1 MTRLAKIDRRKALSL
16 LLAGAMVTAT
26 VMSMIV
32 PRVTQAA
39 VEGTMGGS
47 FTTNDSSSAPLVNSV
62 ALTGTDNVAATNMDP
77 QTEYY
82 IQVSVTDNQTL
93 EHLTS
98 VQATVYYDADG
109 DHTPVLTSVD
119 NETCAI
125 ITWTTPNTWTLS
137 SMGAGS
143 TWSIT
148 NGTTPTLTNNTGTF
162 VFHFTPGKVATENA
176 APADWDISVT
186 ATDAAAGEDV
196 ESQTGR
202 NMNWY
207 GEISG
212 VTATVDFGS
221 VSLGTEDLSSAL
233 NAKYVS
239 NGNYSEQAKTVS
251 QWISGSYNVDLE
263 LTSTPGDGEF
273 TLWVNDE
280 SNSAAETQLT
290 ADYVDIDNNEVITT
304 EDGVTNAGMYL
315 WLTLGSSGI
324 HSGTYTGNIYFAISN
339 RA

>member
-1 MTRLAKIDRRKALSL
+1 MTRLARIDRRKALSL
-16 LLAGAMVTAT
+16 LLAGAMVMAT

-32 PRVTQAA
+32 PRVTEAA
-39 VEGTMGGS
+39 TEGTMGGS
-47 FTTNDSSSAPLVNSV
+47 FTTNDSSSPPLVNSV
-62 ALTGTDNVAATNMDP
+62 SLTGTDNVAATNMDP

-82 IQVSVTDNQTL
+82 VHVSVTDNQTL

-98 VQATVYYDADG
+98 VQATIYYDADG
-109 DHTPVLTSVD
+109 SHAPVPTTAD

-125 ITWTTPNTWTLS
+125 ITWTPVNTWTLT

-148 NGTTPTLTNNTGTF
+148 SGTTPTLTNNTGTF

-176 APADWDISVT
+176 GAAEWDIYVE
-186 ATDAAAGEDV
+186 ATDAAAGEDG

-221 VSLGTEDLSSAL
+221 VSLGAEDISSAL

-251 QWISGSYNVDLE
+251 QWIDGSYNVDLE
-263 LTSTPGDGEF
+263 TVTTPSDGEF
-273 TLWVNDE
+273 TLFVNDE
-280 SNSAAETQLT
+280 SNSAPETQLT

-315 WLTLGSSGI
+315 WLTLGPSGI
-324 HSGTYTGNIYFAISN
+324 VSGTYTGNIYFAISN
-339 RA
+339 R